1 MKNVE
6 KYSTEITGIYSSGY
20 KVAINK
26 NTNEPVKCCIGCI
39 TCAECLLN
47 NGACSISKFRKWLDE
62 TYISDR

>member
-26 NTNEPVKCCIGCI
+26 NTNEPVKMLYWMYYMCRMLI
-39 TCAECLLN
+39 
-47 NGACSISKFRKWLDE
+47 K
-62 TYISDR
+62 